1 MKMKNIKYTL
11 IALLSLPLFLVGCMN
26 DDFVSPDASGY
37 SAYSGKAV
45 NTTIADLLAK
55 YAKIISNDSIVKVDA
70 GTIIEGTVIS
80 SDANG
85 NFYQQI
91 VIQDATGGIQL
102 SVAGKGLHIYYPIGQ
117 KVVVNCDQLYIG
129 GYGNSALLGADY
141 MNTTKGKHQVGRMSQ
156 ALLEASVTP
165 DGQASAS
172 NLPEAKVVSKYT
184 ELKKSDMNTL
194 VTLKDVS
201 FDDAH
206 YKAFAPEAEQDGG
219 YAVDRNL
226 SFSNGSY
233 LVVRTSSYANFANT
247 PLPGGTGDLTGVMG
261 YYRGTYQFVLRD
273 YTTDLSSSFTKYDA
287 LRVPLFSETFA
298 TSLGQ
303 MTATHPSTAGA
314 VDWTYSSSYKCAM
327 VSGYDKSTKVYTPAE
342 SYLISPAIDLS
353 GLSQAFISFKGAIA
367 YATTATVD
375 DCHQLLISSDFS
387 GDPAKATW
395 KVLPFSKSASTKGSF
410 NFVGSGKVGIPSAYL
425 GKKVYVALRYKC
437 TDKTASTWEVNN
449 LMVDEGK
456 GSIIYFSESLIGGDA
471 GFTAYSVS
479 GSQTWSLNTTYGFKI
494 SGYSKGNKE
503 NEDWA
508 VSPEIDLTGGTDLT
522 MSFDHTIKYANGNP
536 LATYHTLWITDN
548 FTGDVTTTKW
558 TQVPITSYP
567 TGDDWTFVN
576 SGNISVPSAFAGKKV
591 HIAFKYVSTTSVA
604 TTWEVKNL
612 LIKD

>member
-1 MKMKNIKYTL
+1 
-11 IALLSLPLFLVGCMN
+11 
-26 DDFVSPDASGY
+26 
-37 SAYSGKAV
+37 
-45 NTTIADLLAK
+45 
-55 YAKIISNDSIVKVDA
+55 
-70 GTIIEGTVIS
+70 
-80 SDANG
+80 
-85 NFYQQI
+85 
-91 VIQDATGGIQL
+91 
-102 SVAGKGLHIYYPIGQ
+102 
-117 KVVVNCDQLYIG
+117 
-129 GYGNSALLGADY
+129 
-141 MNTTKGKHQVGRMSQ
+141 
-156 ALLEASVTP
+156 
-165 DGQASAS
+165 
-172 NLPEAKVVSKYT
+172 
-184 ELKKSDMNTL
+184 
-194 VTLKDVS
+194 
-201 FDDAH
+201 
-206 YKAFAPEAEQDGG
+206 
-219 YAVDRNL
+219 
-226 SFSNGSY
+226 
-233 LVVRTSSYANFANT
+233 
-247 PLPGGTGDLTGVMG
+247 
-261 YYRGTYQFVLRD
+261 
-273 YTTDLSSSFTKYDA
+273 
-287 LRVPLFSETFA
+287 
-298 TSLGQ
+298 
-303 MTATHPSTAGA
+303 
-314 VDWTYSSSYKCAM
+314 M